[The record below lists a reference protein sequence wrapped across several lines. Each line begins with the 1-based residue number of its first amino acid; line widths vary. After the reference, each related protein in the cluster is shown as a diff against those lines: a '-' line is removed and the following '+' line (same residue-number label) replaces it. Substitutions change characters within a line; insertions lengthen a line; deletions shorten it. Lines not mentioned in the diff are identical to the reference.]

1 MPSRVVDPDGVAWEV
16 ARVWFGRPDWSR
28 ESPDPGDD
36 ILEDAGDR
44 LSDVGRFEEAWWATA
59 LVFLGGLVVAL
70 LFFVLLP
77 LLVALLPW
85 WLSASSARGSCRSP
99 RGR

>member
-1 MPSRVVDPDGVAWEV
+1 M
-16 ARVWFGRPDWSR
+16 WFGRPDWSR